1 MMKFTFASKSFG
13 TQTILAPLTLKL
25 EKGTVTALMGPSG
38 SGKTTLLKMIAGLD
52 QDDAQ
57 TPKKQLKI
65 GMMFQEPRLLPWKTV
80 QENIE
85 LAGPVRDLLQAL
97 DLDDAGDLY
106 PRQLSFGMAKRVAFA
121 RAMASQPELLLLDE
135 PFTSLDDARVDLMRT
150 MISEAKNRLNIP
162 VLITTHDR
170 ADAEAIQADIYALEG
185 RPAKIRKLI
194 DA

>member
-1 MMKFTFASKSFG
+1 MKFTFASKSFG
-13 TQTILAPLTLKL
+13 TQTILAPLTLAL

-80 QENIE
+80 SENIE
-85 LAGPVRDLLQAL
+85 VAGHVGDLLQAL
-97 DLDDAGDLY
+97 DLDDASAFY
-106 PRQLSFGMAKRVAFA
+106 PRQLSLGMARRVSFA
-121 RAMASQPELLLLDE
+121 RAIASEPELLLLDE
-135 PFTSLDDARVDLMRT
+135 PFTSLDDARIDLMRT
-150 MISEAKNRLNIP
+150 MISETKNRLNIP

-170 ADAEAIQADIYALEG
+170 ADADALQADIYALEG

>member
-1 MMKFTFASKSFG
+1 MKFTFASKSFG
-13 TQTILAPLTLKL
+13 TQTNLAPLTLAL

-57 TPKKQLKI
+57 TPKSQLKI

-80 QENIE
+80 RENIE
-85 LAGPVRDLLQAL
+85 VAGPADGLLEVL
-97 DLDDAGDLY
+97 DLDGASAFY
-106 PRQLSFGMAKRVAFA
+106 PRQLSLGMAKRVGFA
-121 RAMASQPELLLLDE
+121 RAIASEPELLLLDE
-135 PFTSLDDARVDLMRT
+135 PFTSLDDARVDLLRM
-150 MISEAKNRLNIP
+150 MISETKNRLNIP

-170 ADAEAIQADIYALEG
+170 ADAEALQADIYALEG

>member
-1 MMKFTFASKSFG
+1 MKFTFASKSFG
-13 TQTILAPLTLKL
+13 TQTILAPLTLTL

-57 TPKKQLKI
+57 TLKKPLKI

-80 QENIE
+80 RENIE
-85 LAGPVRDLLQAL
+85 VAGPVDSLLKAL
-97 DLDDAGDLY
+97 DLDDASAFY
-106 PRQLSFGMAKRVAFA
+106 PRQLSLGMAKRVAFA
-121 RAMASQPELLLLDE
+121 RAIASEPELLLLDE

-150 MISEAKNRLNIP
+150 MIIETKNRLNIP
-162 VLITTHDR
+162 ILITTHDR
-170 ADAEAIQADIYALEG
+170 ADTEALQADIYALEG

>member
-13 TQTILAPLTLKL
+13 TQTILEPLTLKL

-52 QDDAQ
+52 QDDAR
-57 TPKKQLKI
+57 TPKNPLKI

>member
-1 MMKFTFASKSFG
+1 MKFTFASKSFG
-13 TQTILAPLTLKL
+13 TQTILAPLTLAL

-57 TPKKQLKI
+57 TLKKPLKI

-80 QENIE
+80 RENIE
-85 LAGPVRDLLQAL
+85 VAGPVDSLLKAL
-97 DLDDAGDLY
+97 DLDDASAFY
-106 PRQLSFGMAKRVAFA
+106 PRQLSLGMAKRVAFA
-121 RAMASQPELLLLDE
+121 RAIASEPELLLLDE

-150 MISEAKNRLNIP
+150 MISETKNRLNIP

-170 ADAEAIQADIYALEG
+170 ADTEALQADIYALEG
-185 RPAKIRKLI
+185 RPAKVRKLI

>member
-1 MMKFTFASKSFG
+1 
-13 TQTILAPLTLKL
+13 
-25 EKGTVTALMGPSG
+25 
-38 SGKTTLLKMIAGLD
+38 
-52 QDDAQ
+52 
-57 TPKKQLKI
+57 
-65 GMMFQEPRLLPWKTV
+65 
-80 QENIE
+80 
-85 LAGPVRDLLQAL
+85 
-97 DLDDAGDLY
+97 
-106 PRQLSFGMAKRVAFA
+106 
-121 RAMASQPELLLLDE
+121 MASQPELLLLDE

>member
-1 MMKFTFASKSFG
+1 MKFTFASKSFG
-13 TQTILAPLTLKL
+13 TQITPAPLTLTL

-57 TPKKQLKI
+57 TLKKPLKI

-80 QENIE
+80 RENIE
-85 LAGPVRDLLQAL
+85 VAGPVDSLLKAL
-97 DLDDAGDLY
+97 DLYDASAFY
-106 PRQLSFGMAKRVAFA
+106 PRQLSLGMAKRVAFA
-121 RAMASQPELLLLDE
+121 RAIASEPELLLLDE

-150 MISEAKNRLNIP
+150 MISETKNRLNIP

-170 ADAEAIQADIYALEG
+170 ADTEALQADIYALEG
-185 RPAKIRKLI
+185 RPAKVRKLI

>member
-1 MMKFTFASKSFG
+1 MKFTFASKSFG
-13 TQTILAPLTLKL
+13 TQTIIAPLTLTL
-25 EKGTVTALMGPSG
+25 EKGAVTALMGPSG

-57 TPKKQLKI
+57 TLKKPLKI

-80 QENIE
+80 RENIE
-85 LAGPVRDLLQAL
+85 VAGPVDSLLKAL
-97 DLDDAGDLY
+97 DLDDASAFY
-106 PRQLSFGMAKRVAFA
+106 PRQLSLGMAKRVAFA
-121 RAMASQPELLLLDE
+121 RAIASEPELLLLDE

-150 MISEAKNRLNIP
+150 MISETKNRLNIP

-170 ADAEAIQADIYALEG
+170 ADTEALQADSYALEG